1 MSASVR
7 ARWLQ
12 ILPQL
17 LGVAPRLF
25 HDRRRFGARTLHL
38 GGVLLQP
45 RFGLF
50 TIVLG
55 VGQRL
60 MDELFAL
67 LQQGENR
74 APCELAEDEH
84 DEEENRERPDGVA
97 DVARERAEGG
107 ALGRVLLRL
116 GRQRGEREKR
126 GGDQSLS
133 HRESKTKRI
142 SVIE

>member
-1 MSASVR
+1 
-7 ARWLQ
+7 
-12 ILPQL
+12 
-17 LGVAPRLF
+17 
-25 HDRRRFGARTLHL
+25 
-38 GGVLLQP
+38 
-45 RFGLF
+45 
-50 TIVLG
+50 
-55 VGQRL
+55 
-60 MDELFAL
+60 MDELLAF

-74 APCELAEDEH
+74 TPRELSKDEH
-84 DEEENRERPDGVA
+84 YQEENRERPDGVA

-142 SVIE
+142 CVTSDLVIG